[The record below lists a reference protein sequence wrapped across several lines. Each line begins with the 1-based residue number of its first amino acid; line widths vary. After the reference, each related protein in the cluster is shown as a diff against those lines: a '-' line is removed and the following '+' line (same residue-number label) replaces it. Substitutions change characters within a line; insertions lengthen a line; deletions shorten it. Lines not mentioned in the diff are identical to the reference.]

1 MTKYLKSLKMTG
13 LSSLYVKSQF
23 IQFDVIVLLD
33 MLNHS
38 LNITWLCYM
47 CIIHLL
53 GWKKKSNVCL
63 CVLVQMGYTP
73 LHVAC
78 HYGNIKMVHFL
89 LKSQAKVNAKTKV
102 MLTESSLQYA

>member
-1 MTKYLKSLKMTG
+1 
-13 LSSLYVKSQF
+13 
-23 IQFDVIVLLD
+23 

-38 LNITWLCYM
+38 LNISWPCYV
-47 CIIHLL
+47 CRIHVLD
-53 GWKKKSNVCL
+53 WKKKSKSNVCL

-89 LKSQAKVNAKTKV
+89 LKNQAKVNAKTKV
-102 MLTESSLQYA
+102 KQFAGCLRLGNCISLSISCYIRVFSDCWWSKIQI